1 MWGNLPYPY
10 AIAGT
15 VIAIVAAFGIKLI
28 GDRIIKSTK
37 DPKERYRRYKFLNTA
52 ITLVFVAAMII
63 LWGRLFHNKGTFFG
77 LIGAGL
83 AIALKE
89 PLLSVAGRIAIFA
102 GHMYSVGD
110 RIEINK
116 MSGDVID
123 VGMFY
128 TRMMEIGN
136 WITADQATGR
146 IVQIPNSQIFGTP
159 VFNYTQNFAYIWDQV
174 DLPISYDSNAE
185 AGGKIMSEAGNDYT
199 KEFLKKAE
207 QDLDEM
213 RHSFLVPSF
222 ELKPQVYM
230 TFDSNYVTLTMRYI
244 VDPHQRRAAKSY
256 LFSQMLK
263 KIKERDDIHFGSTTM
278 DLTLHGQLDEG
289 PEVGQKAA

>member
-1 MWGNLPYPY
+1 MLGRLPYPY

-15 VIAIVAAFGIKLI
+15 VIAIVLAFVVKMG
-28 GDRIIKSTK
+28 GDRIIKRTR
-37 DPKERYRRYKFLNTA
+37 DPKERYRRFKFLNTA
-52 ITLVFVAAMII
+52 LTVAFVAGMII

-89 PLLSVAGRIAIFA
+89 PLLSMAGRIAIFA

-136 WITADQATGR
+136 WITSDQATGR
-146 IVQIPNSQIFGTP
+146 IVQIPNSQIFGAP
-159 VFNYTQNFAYIWDQV
+159 VFNYTQNFSYIWDQIE
-174 DLPISYDSNAE
+174 LPITYDSDTEAAGEIMAE
-185 AGGKIMSEAGNDYT
+185 AGNSYT
-199 KEFLKKAE
+199 REFLKKAE
-207 QDLDEM
+207 QDLEQM
-213 RHSFLVPSF
+213 RHSFLVPTF
-222 ELKPQVYM
+222 DLKPHVYL

-244 VDPHQRRAAKSY
+244 VDPHQRRVAKTF
-256 LFSQMLK
+256 LFAQILK
-263 KIKERDDIHFGSTTM
+263 KIKEREDIHFGSSTM
-278 DLTLHGQLDEG
+278 DLAVHGQLSSLEL
-289 PEVGQKAA
+289 GQKAA